1 MPLSKRS
8 VLIVDDDEGMRETLV
23 AILDGEYRTVAV
35 PSAED
40 GVLVLQHDSIDLV
53 IADVRLP
60 GMSGLDLLRHVK
72 EQLPLV
78 EVLVISSVNEVETAV
93 QAMKQGAY
101 HYVTKNFEYDAL
113 RSVVRNAA
121 EKQDL
126 NRRVMALS
134 AQVADESEREVVVGP
149 SPVMR
154 AVMAAATKVARV
166 PATVLVSGESGTG
179 KELVARWIHRHSPQ
193 SDGPFIAVN
202 LAAIPNDLVESTLF
216 GHEKGAFTGASRQ
229 QLGKFELAAGGTLF
243 LDEIGDLRL
252 ELQVKL
258 LRAIQEGEVERLGG
272 TRPVRTD
279 FRLICATNL
288 DLERAVR
295 EGRFREDLYYR
306 INVVPVEVPALK
318 QRVEDIPALVRHF
331 LERYSKRFRKPLP
344 TMSGEAMALLQRYS
358 WPGNV
363 RELQNVIE
371 RLVAMHEDATIEED
385 DLPYEIHVASPEAG
399 NSLLETA
406 VSTFERNFILRAL
419 EQADGNVTATARALG
434 VPLSTLKHRISR
446 LEAGGRARR
455 IRQSPSSRLE
465 A

>member
-1 MPLSKRS
+1 MALSKRS

-35 PSAED
+35 ASGEE
-40 GVLVLQHDSIDLV
+40 GVLALQHDSVDLV

-60 GMSGLDLLRHVK
+60 GMSGLDLLRFVK

-78 EVLVISSVNEVETAV
+78 EVLVISAVNEVETAV

-134 AQVADESEREVVVGP
+134 AQVADETEREVVVGP

-154 AVMAAATKVARV
+154 AVMSAATKVARV

-216 GHEKGAFTGASRQ
+216 GHEKGAFTGATRQ

-258 LRAIQEGEVERLGG
+258 LRAIQEGEIERLGG

-279 FRLICATNL
+279 FRLVCATNQDL
-288 DLERAVR
+288 DRAVR

-318 QRVEDIPALVRHF
+318 HRIEDLPSLVRHF
-331 LERYSKRFRKPLP
+331 LERYSKRFRKPRP
-344 TMSGEAMALLQRYS
+344 VMSDEAMALLQRYS

-371 RLVAMHEDATIEED
+371 RLVAMHENAVIEED
-385 DLPYEIHVASPEAG
+385 DLPHEIHVATPEAG
-399 NSLLETA
+399 SSLLETA

-419 EQADGNVTATARALG
+419 EQSDGNVTATARALG

-446 LEAGGRARR
+446 LEAGGLARR